1 MIKTKVRPH
10 RKCPCGSKKKYR
22 NCCGKTTS
30 FQDLSPELR
39 TFVRETQAKHQ
50 ISTQYHEQHF
60 GFTPEIKSCL
70 FQNKRMVALAG
81 SLVVSDKPGF
91 DWNTPTDF
99 LTSHLKTTL
108 GNDWFENE
116 VSKPK
121 NERHIVVEWCTE
133 GQFTTIDSENPVETC
148 QLNGSALAYLHLA
161 YDFFVLNDQNYLTG
175 NLLKRL
181 KVETS
186 FNSARYEIFVFATM
200 IRAGFKLELFDETL
214 GQGRVTECRA
224 NHIQTGEALQV
235 EAKGRNV
242 RGVLGATQGQRKNL
256 DLYGKLRGA
265 VEKSVD
271 EPYIVFVDVNMP
283 ELDIYENRDK
293 IDKIRGEYKK
303 LEEKFPDSLPNI
315 VCFTNIPF
323 HYGRDD
329 QLPSSNTY
337 GLIISRNPKVKFKNE
352 ARVVD
357 SLRSSLDKYRFL
369 PKEFD
374 ESRQFAELTLLNNTR
389 V

>member
-10 RKCPCGSKKKYR
+10 RNCPCGSKKKYR
-22 NCCGKTTS
+22 NCCGKTTR
-30 FQDLSPELR
+30 FQDLSPELQ
-39 TFVRETQAKHQ
+39 TFIRETQAKHQ

-70 FQNKRMVALAG
+70 FQNKRMVALGG

-116 VSKPK
+116 LSKPIS
-121 NERHIVVEWCTE
+121 ECHIVVKWCTE
-133 GQFTTIDSENPVETC
+133 GQFTTIDPENPVETC

-161 YDFFVLNDQNYLTG
+161 YDLFVLNDQHYLIG
-175 NLLKRL
+175 NLVKRL
-181 KVETS
+181 KVESS
-186 FNSARYEIFVFATM
+186 FNGARYEVFVLSTM

-224 NHIQTGEALQV
+224 THIQTGETLQV
-235 EAKGRNV
+235 EVKARDVK
-242 RGVLGATQGQRKNL
+242 GVLGANQGKHKNL
-256 DLYGKLRGA
+256 DLYGKLRNA
-265 VEKSVD
+265 VEKGVD

-283 ELDIYENRDK
+283 ELDIYANRDK

-329 QLPSSNTY
+329 RLPSSNTH
-337 GLIISRNPKVKFKNE
+337 GLIISHNPKVKFKNE
-352 ARVVD
+352 SRMVD

-374 ESRQFAELTLLNNTR
+374 ESRQFAELALLNNTH